1 MDAAEAWSRAA
12 RNKFQ
17 RWNYDPARFEQAPL
31 PVAHQPKFQLKASD
45 RFFCIGSCFARN
57 IEEHLIYSRIEVL
70 SKRVF
75 SPIEEWANRPNAFMN
90 KYTLASMLNE
100 LRWAI
105 DPPEDIPPELFFETD
120 AGWLDPQLSPAANP
134 TRFERVVERRRYLSD
149 EVFSRIRQADVV
161 VVTLGL
167 VEAWF
172 DNLTGLWLNGS
183 PPHKTIRAEPGRFS
197 FTATSVTQNSDWL
210 EQVYRAIKALN
221 PAARIVATVSPV
233 PMDTTFSGKDS
244 AVAHVL
250 SKARLRVVADLF
262 VERHEDADYFP
273 SFEMISLAPHALA
286 FSDDHIHPEDAAV
299 GGVVRAFVK
308 TFIPDAPEAVS
319 GYHEMT
325 YLRANPEI
333 YAAVRRGELT
343 SGFEHW
349 ITTQPELQNVG

>member
-1 MDAAEAWSRAA
+1 MDASEAWARAA
-12 RNKFQ
+12 KGKHQ
-17 RWNYDPARFEQAPL
+17 RWNYDDTRFQHAP
-31 PVAHQPKFQLKASD
+31 VSVYHDPKFTLRSTD

-70 SKRVF
+70 SKRVY

-100 LRWAI
+100 LRWAM
-105 DPPEDIPPELFFETD
+105 DPPSEVPAEWFFEAD

-134 TRFERVVERRRYLSD
+134 TSFERVVERRRYLAT

-161 VVTLGL
+161 IVTLGL

-172 DNLTGLWLNGS
+172 DNLTGFWLNGS
-183 PPHKTIRAEPGRFS
+183 PPPRKIRAEPGRFS
-197 FTATSVTQNSDWL
+197 FTSTSVAQNMDWL
-210 EQVYRAIKALN
+210 EQVYRAIKSLN
-221 PAARIVATVSPV
+221 RSAKVVVTVSPV
-233 PMDTTFSGKDS
+233 PMDTTFSGQDS

-250 SKARLRVVADLF
+250 SKAKLRVVADQF
-262 VERHEDADYFP
+262 VERHDDVDYFP
-273 SFEMISLAPHALA
+273 SFEMISLAPRSAA
-286 FSDDHIHPEDAAV
+286 FSDDNIHVEDAAV

-308 TFIPDAPEAVS
+308 TFIPDAPRAVE

-325 YLRANPEI
+325 YLRSNPEI
-333 YAAVRRGELT
+333 YAAVRRGELS

-349 ITTQPELQNVG
+349 IKTQS

>member
-1 MDAAEAWSRAA
+1 MDASQAWALAA
-12 RNKFQ
+12 RNKHQ
-17 RWNYDPARFEQAPL
+17 RWNSAADRFQQSPMA
-31 PVAHQPKFQLKASD
+31 VHHTPKFQLKAED
-45 RFFCIGSCFARN
+45 KFFCIGSCFARN

-70 SKRVF
+70 SKRVY

-100 LRWAI
+100 LRWTMA
-105 DPPEDIPPELFFETD
+105 PPEEVPEEWFFETD

-134 TRFERVVERRRYLSD
+134 TSFERVVERRRYLNT
-149 EVFSRIRQADVV
+149 EVFSRIREADVV
-161 VVTLGL
+161 VITLGL

-183 PPHKTIRAEPGRFS
+183 PPPRKINAEKGRFS
-197 FTATSVTQNSDWL
+197 VTATTVAQNMDWL
-210 EQVYRAIKALN
+210 EQAYKAIKSLN
-221 PAARIVATVSPV
+221 PRARIVVTVSPV

-250 SKARLRVVADLF
+250 SKSRLRVVADQF
-262 VERHEDADYFP
+262 VDRHDDADYFP
-273 SFEMISLAPHALA
+273 SFEMISLAPRATTFA
-286 FSDDHIHPEDAAV
+286 DDNIHVEDAAV

-308 TFIPDAPEAVS
+308 AYIPDAPEAVT

-325 YLRANPEI
+325 YLRSNPEI
-333 YAAVRRGELT
+333 YASVRRGELS

-349 ITTQPELQNVG
+349 IKTQAG